1 MSSSPLIRCSR
12 SAALFVL
19 VAVLALAAAPG
30 AAAQPPITA
39 VPSATTDGQVRLVVQ
54 VPGGPVAPGAV
65 TASIDGVPQQAR
77 AEPVLSDRLAMALV
91 VDASAAGSPMLPVG
105 LAGAANLVLAAPPSV
120 RSTVVADS
128 TPPTVAVPWPSGPV
142 DTLRGLSAV
151 RSGGARSTFAA
162 LDLAVAQLPADAT
175 APRLVVL
182 YTGAAD
188 AGGEPARTLAERM
201 RAAGVVLAVVSPTAE
216 GPDAAAATQF
226 WVAAAEGTGGMAATV
241 GPSGV
246 IGAFDAATAALGTR
260 YLLTMPEP
268 ARLPATVV
276 VRVDTGAG
284 TSTTDVLLTSP
295 APRADDDAGPLV
307 TVAVGGVLAAVL
319 VTGAVVL
326 VRRRPWAR
334 RSASFTPITNIPAL
348 PDHLVDRAAVRA
360 ELTRALQRD
369 GPVWLRPHPDVGG
382 LGTTTAMIE
391 FAHRHRDRYDIAWWV
406 PAADPDLVPD
416 RLAEL
421 AEVLGLATA
430 ADSAN
435 RAATTLLDALSRRG
449 RWVLVF
455 DDAAGPRQLAP
466 YLPNGPGHILIAS
479 SDTGW
484 GDVATPVTVP
494 GFTRA
499 ESVSLLRSRC
509 TELAPESADRIATGL
524 GDLPLAVGP
533 AAALLAGTGP
543 DALEALPSDG
553 AVGWEAVWTIAL
565 DRLADDDPVA
575 LALLTLTAWLGTS
588 PVPLT
593 LLTGNPQVLPEP
605 LRAAAG
611 TPGLADHAVVL
622 DRRGL
627 ARFADGALLLHPL
640 PAGLLTARTADD
652 GWTAIA
658 VRLLTAAVPERPPR
672 EPATWPTWRWL
683 LPHVLAATDPA
694 RRLEDV
700 AGDVGRLLAGAGDYL
715 AARGR
720 GQAARALLDDAH
732 EFDVVARLRGSG

>member
-1 MSSSPLIRCSR
+1 M
-12 SAALFVL
+12 
-19 VAVLALAAAPG
+19 
-30 AAAQPPITA
+30 
-39 VPSATTDGQVRLVVQ
+39 Q
-54 VPGGPVAPGAV
+54 VPGGPVGPGAV

-105 LAGAANLVLAAPPSV
+105 LAGAANLVLAAPPSA

-151 RSGGARSTFAA
+151 RSGGARSTSAA

-188 AGGEPARTLAERM
+188 AGGEPARALAERM
-201 RAAGVVLAVVSPTAE
+201 RAAGVVLAVVSPAGE

-226 WVAAAEGTGGMAATV
+226 WAAAAEGTGGMAATA

-246 IGAFDAATAALGTR
+246 IGAFDSATAALGTR

-268 ARLPATVV
+268 ARLPATVA

-284 TSTTDVLLTSP
+284 PLTTDVPLTSP
-295 APRADDDAGPLV
+295 APRADDDVGPLV

-421 AEVLGLATA
+421 AEALGLATA

-435 RAATTLLDALSRRG
+435 RAATALLDALSRRG

-466 YLPNGPGHILIAS
+466 YLPNGPGHVLIAS
-479 SDTGW
+479 SDAGW

-494 GFTRA
+494 AFTRA

-533 AAALLAGTGP
+533 AAALLAEDRPGCPRGTALRRGRGLGGGVDRRARPAGGRRPRGVGVAHPHRLVGHGPGAP
-543 DALEALPSDG
+543 DA
-553 AVGWEAVWTIAL
+553 
-565 DRLADDDPVA
+565 AD
-575 LALLTLTAWLGTS
+575 
-588 PVPLT
+588 
-593 LLTGNPQVLPEP
+593 
-605 LRAAAG
+605 
-611 TPGLADHAVVL
+611 
-622 DRRGL
+622 
-627 ARFADGALLLHPL
+627 
-640 PAGLLTARTADD
+640 
-652 GWTAIA
+652 
-658 VRLLTAAVPERPPR
+658 R
-672 EPATWPTWRWL
+672 EPAG
-683 LPHVLAATDPA
+683 AARAPA
-694 RRLEDV
+694 RR
-700 AGDVGRLLAGAGDYL
+700 GRNSRARRPRRGAGPPWPGPVRRRRPPPAPAAGRAADRPDRRRGVDGDRRPAAGSRRAGPSAARARDL
-715 AARGR
+715 AHVAVAAAARARRHRSRAAARGR
-720 GQAARALLDDAH
+720 RRRRGPAARRGRRATSPRAAGGRPPGRCSTTPTSSTSSRGCAGAAERPDDA
-732 EFDVVARLRGSG
+732 

>member
-1 MSSSPLIRCSR
+1 M
-12 SAALFVL
+12 
-19 VAVLALAAAPG
+19 
-30 AAAQPPITA
+30 
-39 VPSATTDGQVRLVVQ
+39 
-54 VPGGPVAPGAV
+54 
-65 TASIDGVPQQAR
+65 
-77 AEPVLSDRLAMALV
+77 
-91 VDASAAGSPMLPVG
+91 
-105 LAGAANLVLAAPPSV
+105 
-120 RSTVVADS
+120 
-128 TPPTVAVPWPSGPV
+128 
-142 DTLRGLSAV
+142 
-151 RSGGARSTFAA
+151 
-162 LDLAVAQLPADAT
+162 PADAT
-175 APRLVVL
+175 APQLVVL

-201 RAAGVVLAVVSPTAE
+201 RAAGVVLAVVSPAGE
-216 GPDAAAATQF
+216 SPDAAAATRF
-226 WVAAAEGTGGMAATV
+226 WAAAAEDTGGMAATV

-268 ARLPATVV
+268 ARLPATVA

-334 RSASFTPITNIPAL
+334 RSGSFTPITNIPAL

-435 RAATTLLDALSRRG
+435 RAATALLDALSRRG
-449 RWVLVF
+449 RWLLVF

-484 GDVATPVTVP
+484 GAVATPVTVP

-509 TELAPESADRIATGL
+509 TELAPESADRIAAGL

-533 AAALLAGTGP
+533 AAALLAGTG
-543 DALEALPSDG
+543 ADG
-553 AVGWEAVWTIAL
+553 SRHCRPTE
-565 DRLADDDPVA
+565 P
-575 LALLTLTAWLGTS
+575 WLGGGVDHRARPAGGRRPRHS
-588 PVPLT
+588 GVAHPHRLVGHGAGAPHAADR
-593 LLTGNPQVLPEP
+593 EP
-605 LRAAAG
+605 TAAARAPAHRG
-611 TPGLADHAVVL
+611 RNSGLADHAAVL

-627 ARFADGALLLHPL
+627 ARFADDALVLHPL
-640 PAGLLTARTADD
+640 PAGLLDRPDRRRRVDGDRRPAAGGRRAGPSAPRARHLAHV
-652 GWTAIA
+652 A
-658 VRLLTAAVPERPPR
+658 VAVAAR
-672 EPATWPTWRWL
+672 
-683 LPHVLAATDPA
+683 A
-694 RRLEDV
+694 RRHRSR
-700 AGDVGRLLAGAGDYL
+700 A

-720 GQAARALLDDAH
+720 RRRRGPAARRSGRLPRRARPGQAARALLDDAH
-732 EFDVVARLRGSG
+732 EFDVVARLRAFGESSGLPAPEEKH